1 MGSLGMRDP
10 QKAIDT
16 LKAECFRYRV
26 ERIELLKTIDT
37 LSNLLYEKYKKQ
49 DGENPLTN
57 FDNQ

>member
-1 MGSLGMRDP
+1 MRDP
-10 QKAIDT
+10 QKTIDT
-16 LKAECFRYRV
+16 LKVECFRYRV
-26 ERIELLKTIDT
+26 ERIELLKAIDT